1 MKKRIYSKGKNLAS
15 KRFVEVKITPQIKQ
29 PHQKPNSGCIIPGC
43 MLSIFLGF
51 IIIVILQTFGGQ
63 IKKPAIYLYPEQE
76 TNINIKLDNKIKLE
90 IDIPKYV
97 QLKGWNVKAY
107 PNGKIVDLQP
117 EYTNCDKL
125 NSTQFGLEY
134 AKSAC
139 KNNDYPYV
147 YWDGIQTAKPIPTKN
162 QGWIVDKKDLP
173 DFLAEKLEY
182 VGFNKAEKEEFLRY
196 WTKKLSNN
204 DKYFIYF
211 LQGKDVDDY
220 LPMQVTPKPDSIN
233 RFYILAKPVNST
245 KADLQ
250 PQKLDKFKRKGF
262 TLVEW
267 GGSVL

>member
-1 MKKRIYSKGKNLAS
+1 
-15 KRFVEVKITPQIKQ
+15 
-29 PHQKPNSGCIIPGC
+29 